1 MLNVLGLV
9 ESGMGV
15 VEKFIA
21 GESQEERL
29 DKELKSQKV
38 AEVAKT
44 RRALIKKSTS
54 RLRFFALFIL
64 TAPFLAPLLPWV
76 SVGDVQA
83 YFDQAINA
91 VPGWWSASLQAAFAA
106 IWAGAET
113 RNLNAGRDE
122 RRLAEKESESPT
134 AESEKESTNDDP
146 QTEDR
151 NSRGPR

>member
-1 MLNVLGLV
+1 MSAIGLI
-9 ESGMGV
+9 STGMGL

-29 DKELKSQKV
+29 EKELKSQKV
-38 AEVAKT
+38 TEIAKT
-44 RRALIKKSTS
+44 RRALIRKSTS

-76 SVGDVQA
+76 TITDVQL
-83 YFDQAINA
+83 YFDQAIAA
-91 VPGWWSASLQAAFAA
+91 VPTWWSASLQAAFAA

-122 RRLAEKESESPT
+122 RRLAEKEVEV
-134 AESEKESTNDDP
+134 EKEEPKTA
-146 QTEDR
+146 DR
-151 NSRGPR
+151 PGPPR

>member
-1 MLNVLGLV
+1 MLNVLGAI
-9 ESGMGV
+9 ETGMGV

-44 RRALIKKSTS
+44 RRALIRKSTS

-64 TAPFLAPLLPWV
+64 TAPFIAPLLPWV
-76 SVGDVQA
+76 SVGDVKL
-83 YFDQAINA
+83 YFDQAIAA
-91 VPGWWSASLQAAFAA
+91 VPEWWSASLQAAFAA

-122 RRLAEKESESPT
+122 RRLAEKESESSTSEPT
-134 AESEKESTNDDP
+134 NG
-146 QTEDR
+146 DR
-151 NSRGPR
+151 QDRQDRPGPPR